1 MKQGPERRG
10 DAGPDAGCERRPRHA
25 SAFHFHAFD
34 VLPVFRYLLSI
45 AALIVALWLVETSI
59 SVLEYF
65 GYRIQLPDTPWV
77 RMLLRR

>member
-1 MKQGPERRG
+1 VISFEEQPREQGRLAKLWRLTKI
-10 DAGPDAGCERRPRHA
+10 
-25 SAFHFHAFD
+25 AFD